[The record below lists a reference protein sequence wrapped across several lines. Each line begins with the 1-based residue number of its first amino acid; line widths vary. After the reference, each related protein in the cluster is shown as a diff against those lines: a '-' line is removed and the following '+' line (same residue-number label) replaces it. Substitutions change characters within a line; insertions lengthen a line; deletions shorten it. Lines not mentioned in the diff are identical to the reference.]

1 MINFFFRLKNRKVN
15 KNAFTIAEMLI
26 SITII
31 GILASI
37 SVPSIQRWVLHEKQ
51 NAYMRE
57 LISYL
62 ELVKKETRR
71 WNGRCTLETISRLRN
86 DFDPISRKHI
96 GFQAFNVN
104 CYDMNDSIIKNINNN
119 VPLIEYEVFQ
129 QVNMANFTFT
139 PKGHLSISPASG
151 KNELVIIVGSR
162 SDANNGRRPKCVVV
176 SPPIGMISAGH
187 TRNYFNAGGARAM
200 ASSGN
205 SSWSK
210 QSCDLS

>member
-1 MINFFFRLKNRKVN
+1 MINFYLQLKNRK
-15 KNAFTIAEMLI
+15 ARESGFTISEMLI
-26 SITII
+26 TTLII

-37 SVPSIQRWVLHEKQ
+37 SVPNIQRWVLHEKQ
-51 NAYMRE
+51 NAYMRD

-71 WNGRCTLETISRLRN
+71 WNGRCTLETIFRLRN

-104 CYDMNDSIIKNINNN
+104 CYDMNDSIIKNIKNN
-119 VPLIEYEVFQ
+119 VPLIEHEVFQ
-129 QVNMANFTFT
+129 QVNMAYFTFT
-139 PKGHLSISPASG
+139 PRGHLSVPPVSG

-162 SDANNGRRPKCVVV
+162 SDAGYQWQKAKCVVV

-187 TRNYFNAGGARAM
+187 TRNPINQNNSI
-200 ASSGN
+200 ASIGN
-205 SSWSK
+205 STWSK

>member
-1 MINFFFRLKNRKVN
+1 MINFYLKLKNRK
-15 KNAFTIAEMLI
+15 ARESGFTISEMLI
-26 SITII
+26 STLII

-37 SVPSIQRWVLHEKQ
+37 SIPSIQRWVLHEKQ
-51 NAYMRE
+51 NAYKRD
-57 LISYL
+57 LISFL

-71 WNGRCTLETISRLRN
+71 WNGRCTLETIFRIRN

-104 CYDMNDSIIKNINNN
+104 CYDMNDSIIKNIKNN
-119 VPLIEYEVFQ
+119 VPLIEHEVFQ

-139 PKGHLSISPASG
+139 PRGHLSISPASG

-162 SDANNGRRPKCVVV
+162 SDANNVTRGKCIVV

-187 TRNYFNAGGARAM
+187 TRNYLSAGSRVM
-200 ASSGN
+200 ASTGN
-205 SSWSK
+205 STWNK

>member
-1 MINFFFRLKNRKVN
+1 MINFYLKLKNRKA
-15 KNAFTIAEMLI
+15 KESGFTMSEVLI
-26 SITII
+26 STLII
-31 GILASI
+31 GLLASI
-37 SVPSIQRWVLHEKQ
+37 SVPNIKRWVLHEKQ
-51 NAYMRE
+51 NAYIRE

-96 GFQAFNVN
+96 GFKAFNVN

-139 PKGHLSISPASG
+139 PRGHLSISPASG

-162 SDANNGRRPKCVVV
+162 SDAINATRGKCIVV

-187 TRNYFNAGGARAM
+187 TRNYFGASSRVM

-210 QSCDLS
+210 ESCDLS

>member
-1 MINFFFRLKNRKVN
+1 MINFYLKLKKRK
-15 KNAFTIAEMLI
+15 ARESGFTISEMLI
-26 SITII
+26 STLII

-51 NAYMRE
+51 NAYMRD

-71 WNGRCTLETISRLRN
+71 WNGRCTLETIFRLRN
-86 DFDPISRKHI
+86 DFDPISKKHI

-104 CYDMNDSIIKNINNN
+104 CYDMNDSIIKNIKNN
-119 VPLIEYEVFQ
+119 VPLIEHEVFQ
-129 QVNMANFTFT
+129 QVNMAYFTFT
-139 PKGHLSISPASG
+139 PRGHLSVPPVSG

-162 SDANNGRRPKCVVV
+162 SAASYHWQKAKCVVV

-187 TRNYFNAGGARAM
+187 TRNPISQPRSM
-200 ASSGN
+200 ASTGN
-205 SSWSK
+205 SFWSK

>member
-1 MINFFFRLKNRKVN
+1 MINFYLRLRYQKYKE
-15 KNAFTIAEMLI
+15 KGFTISEMLI
-26 SITII
+26 TTVII
-31 GILASI
+31 GILAGI
-37 SVPSIQRWVLHEKQ
+37 SVPNMLRWVDNERQ

-57 LISYL
+57 IISYL

-71 WNGRCTLETISRLRN
+71 WNGRCTLETIFRLRN
-86 DFDPISRKHI
+86 DFDPNSRKHI

-139 PKGHLSISPASG
+139 PRGHLSVPPVSG
-151 KNELVIIVGSR
+151 KNELVIIIGSR
-162 SDANNGRRPKCVVV
+162 SDSNNVTRGKCIVV

-187 TRNYFNAGGARAM
+187 TRNYLSAGSRVM

-205 SSWSK
+205 STWSK

>member
-71 WNGRCTLETISRLRN
+71 WNGRCTLETIFRIRN

-104 CYDMNDSIIKNINNN
+104 CYDMNDSIIKNIKNN
-119 VPLIEYEVFQ
+119 VPLIEHEVFQ

-139 PKGHLSISPASG
+139 PRGHLSISPASG

-162 SDANNGRRPKCVVV
+162 SDANNVTRGKCIVV

-187 TRNYFNAGGARAM
+187 TRNYLSAGSRVM
-200 ASSGN
+200 ASTGN
-205 SSWSK
+205 STWNK